1 MEDAPSWYEASV
13 IAHVAVHGRPPR
25 ALGAEDEPDA
35 LPHDALAAPPFR
47 HEGGA
52 RLDLRR
58 RVGDGDGE
66 AGALERREVEQIIA
80 DIGDR
85 LGRQAVLG
93 HQRLETLP
101 LPARAED
108 DRIDAELVAA
118 RLGDR
123 ALLPRDHRGAQPRPF
138 SEHDRDAVVRVERFE
153 LVAPLGADHPAVG
166 WDAVHVH
173 HQELD
178 LPGAPRHAS
187 AWRHATRLNCRAGA
201 ALAPAAASPGR
212 VTTIAVKNQK
222 GSMILTMM
230 NEFAPI
236 ACTRRPTV
244 PRSEERRVGK
254 ECRSRWSPY
263 H

>member
-1 MEDAPSWYEASV
+1 MAPSCAP
-13 IAHVAVHGRPPR
+13 HVPPPR
-25 ALGAEDEPDA
+25 AQGDESGPYA
-35 LPHDALAAPPFR
+35 LPSDALAAARPR

-123 ALLPRDHRGAQPRPF
+123 AR
-138 SEHDRDAVVRVERFE
+138 
-153 LVAPLGADHPAVG
+153 
-166 WDAVHVH
+166 
-173 HQELD
+173 
-178 LPGAPRHAS
+178 
-187 AWRHATRLNCRAGA
+187 
-201 ALAPAAASPGR
+201 
-212 VTTIAVKNQK
+212 
-222 GSMILTMM
+222 
-230 NEFAPI
+230 
-236 ACTRRPTV
+236 
-244 PRSEERRVGK
+244 
-254 ECRSRWSPY
+254 
-263 H
+263 